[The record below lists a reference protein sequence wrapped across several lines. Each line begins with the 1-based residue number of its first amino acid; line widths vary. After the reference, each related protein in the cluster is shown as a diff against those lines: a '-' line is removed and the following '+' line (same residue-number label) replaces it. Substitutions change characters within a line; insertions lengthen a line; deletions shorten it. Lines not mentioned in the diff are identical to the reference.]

1 MKVIGITGGVGA
13 GKSMV
18 VSILQKHYKTEYL
31 HCDAIAHELMEQGGS
46 AHEELLSLF
55 GEDLVNADGTLN
67 RCKLYERA
75 FLGDRVEELN
85 ACVHPKVRTYVEE
98 RIAGLRATAFD
109 GLVLIEAALLI
120 EAGYKDICD
129 ELWYVHAPVALRRAR
144 LKENRGY
151 SDERVDSI
159 MAEQASE
166 ELFFSQSD
174 FVLYNDSVKEAC
186 ETHIVE
192 QVETHWREQDECKIR
207 KCEEVAE

>member
-13 GKSMV
+13 GKSTV
-18 VSILQKHYKTEYL
+18 VGILQKHYTTEYL

-46 AHEELLSLF
+46 AHEELISLF

-67 RCKLYERA
+67 RSKLYERA

-98 RIAGLRATAFD
+98 RIASLKASGFP
-109 GLVLIEAALLI
+109 GMVLIEAALLI

-129 ELWYVHAPVALRRAR
+129 ELWYVHAPVELRRAR
-144 LKENRGY
+144 LKANRGY

-159 MAEQASE
+159 MAEQATE
-166 ELFFSQSD
+166 ELFFSASD
-174 FVLYNDSVKEAC
+174 FVLYNDVSKEEC
-186 ETHIVE
+186 EAHIVM
-192 QVETHWREQDECKIR
+192 QVEKHRLENREKSM
-207 KCEEVAE
+207 CEEVAE

>member
-13 GKSMV
+13 GKSTV
-18 VSILQKHYKTEYL
+18 VGILQKHYTIEYL

-46 AHEELLSLF
+46 AHEELISLF

-67 RCKLYERA
+67 RSKLYERA

-85 ACVHPKVRTYVEE
+85 ACVHPRVRDYVEN
-98 RIAGLRATAFD
+98 RIMQLQKEKFH

-120 EAGYKDICD
+120 EAGYKEICD
-129 ELWYVHAPVALRRAR
+129 ELWYVHAPVGMRRAR
-144 LKENRGY
+144 LKASRGY

-159 MAEQASE
+159 MAEQATE

-174 FVLYNDSVKEAC
+174 FVIYNDSIQEEC
-186 ETHIVE
+186 ETNILT
-192 QVETHWREQDECKIR
+192 QVEKHLK
-207 KCEEVAE
+207 EVAYE

>member
-13 GKSMV
+13 GKSTV
-18 VSILQKHYKTEYL
+18 VGILQKHYTIEYL
-31 HCDAIAHELMEQGGS
+31 HCDAIAHELMERGGS

-67 RCKLYERA
+67 RSKLYERA

-85 ACVHPKVRTYVEE
+85 ACVHPRVRIYVEE
-98 RIAGLRATAFD
+98 RIASLKASEFE

-129 ELWYVHAPVALRRAR
+129 ELWYVHAPTEMRRAR
-144 LKENRGY
+144 LKANRGY

-159 MAEQASE
+159 MAEQATE
-166 ELFFSQSD
+166 ALFFAESD
-174 FVLYNDSVKEAC
+174 FVLYNDSSQEECEA
-186 ETHIVE
+186 HIVE
-192 QVETHWREQDECKIR
+192 QVEQHFWKMQKER

>member
-13 GKSMV
+13 GKSTV
-18 VSILQKHYKTEYL
+18 VGILQKNYTTEYL
-31 HCDAIAHELMEQGGS
+31 HCDAIAHELMERGGS

-55 GEDLVNADGTLN
+55 GADLVNEDGMLN
-67 RCKLYERA
+67 RSKLYERA

-85 ACVHPKVRTYVEE
+85 ACVHPKVREYVEE
-98 RIAGLRATAFD
+98 RIAVLKEAKFD
-109 GLVLIEAALLI
+109 GMVLIEAALLI

-129 ELWYVHAPVALRRAR
+129 ELWYVHAPVELRRAR
-144 LKENRGY
+144 LKANRGY

-174 FVLYNDSVKEAC
+174 FVLYNDSSKEEC
-186 ETHIVE
+186 EEHILA
-192 QVETHWREQDECKIR
+192 QVEKHRS
-207 KCEEVAE
+207 EEVAE

>member
-1 MKVIGITGGVGA
+1 MRVIGITGGVGA
-13 GKSMV
+13 GKSTIV
-18 VSILQKHYKTEYL
+18 GILQKHYTTEYL

-67 RCKLYERA
+67 RSKLYERA

-85 ACVHPKVRTYVEE
+85 ACVHPKVRIYVEE
-98 RIAGLRATAFD
+98 RIANLRAADFE
-109 GLVLIEAALLI
+109 GMVLIEAALLI

-129 ELWYVHAPVALRRAR
+129 ELWYIHAPAELRRAR
-144 LKENRGY
+144 LKANRGY

-166 ELFFSQSD
+166 ALFFSESD
-174 FVLYNDSVKEAC
+174 FVLYNDSSQEEC
-186 ETHIVE
+186 EEHIVK
-192 QVETHWREQDECKIR
+192 QVELHFSEMR
-207 KCEEVAE
+207 KEHRSEEVAE

>member
-13 GKSMV
+13 GKSTV
-18 VSILQKHYKTEYL
+18 VGILQKHYTIEYL

-55 GEDLVNADGTLN
+55 GEDLVNGDGTLN
-67 RCKLYERA
+67 RSKLYERA

-85 ACVHPKVRTYVEE
+85 ACVHPKVRIYVEE
-98 RIAGLRATAFD
+98 RIASLRASGFQ
-109 GLVLIEAALLI
+109 GMVLIEAALLI

-129 ELWYVHAPVALRRAR
+129 ELWYVHAPIEQRRAR
-144 LKENRGY
+144 LKANRGY

-159 MAEQASE
+159 MAEQATE

-174 FVLYNDSVKEAC
+174 FVLYNDSSRDEC
-186 ETHIVE
+186 EEHILS
-192 QVETHWREQDECKIR
+192 QVEKHRS
-207 KCEEVAE
+207 EEVAE

>member
-13 GKSMV
+13 GKSTV
-18 VSILQKHYKTEYL
+18 VGILQKYYTTEYL
-31 HCDAIAHELMEQGGS
+31 HCDAIAHELMEQGGG

-55 GEDLVNADGTLN
+55 GTDLLNADGTLN
-67 RCKLYERA
+67 RGKLYERA

-98 RIAGLRATAFD
+98 RIAGLRAAAFD

-129 ELWYVHAPVALRRAR
+129 ELWYVHAPEELRRAR
-144 LKENRGY
+144 LKANRGY

-159 MAEQASE
+159 MAEQATE

-174 FVLYNDSVKEAC
+174 FVLYNDSAKEAC
-186 ETHIVE
+186 EAHIVE
-192 QVETHWREQDECKIR
+192 QVETHWREQRACKIR

>member
-13 GKSMV
+13 GKSTV
-18 VSILQKHYKTEYL
+18 VGILQKHYTTEYL

-46 AHEELLSLF
+46 AHEELISLF

-67 RCKLYERA
+67 RSKLYERA

-85 ACVHPKVRTYVEE
+85 ACVHPKVRTYVED
-98 RIAGLRATAFD
+98 RIAALKASEFN

-129 ELWYVHAPVALRRAR
+129 ELWYVHASVEARRAR
-144 LKENRGY
+144 LKANRGY

-166 ELFFSQSD
+166 ELFFSESD
-174 FVLYNDSVKEAC
+174 FVVYNDSPQEDC
-186 ETHIVE
+186 EEHIIE
-192 QVETHWREQDECKIR
+192 QVEKHFFETSDKHR
-207 KCEEVAE
+207 EEVAQ

>member
-13 GKSMV
+13 GKSTV
-18 VSILQKHYKTEYL
+18 VGILQKHYTIEYL
-31 HCDAIAHELMEQGGS
+31 HCDAIAHELMERGGS
-46 AHEELLSLF
+46 AHEELLFLF

-67 RCKLYERA
+67 RSKLYERA

-85 ACVHPKVRTYVEE
+85 ACVHPKVRIYVED
-98 RIAGLRATAFD
+98 RIASLRAENFE
-109 GLVLIEAALLI
+109 GIVLIEAALLI

-129 ELWYVHAPVALRRAR
+129 ELWYVHAPAEMRRVR
-144 LKENRGY
+144 LKANRGY

-166 ELFFSQSD
+166 ELFFSKSD
-174 FVLYNDSVKEAC
+174 FVVYNDSSQEEC
-186 ETHIVE
+186 EMHIVK
-192 QVETHWREQDECKIR
+192 QVEAHFSETAGER